1 MMRGQRFLKEEL
13 VMEIIFTSLST
24 SKTAKFTNVKPSGF
38 MFEEEI
44 GTMKVI
50 SAPGTNSH
58 ASNGTIEDAIG
69 TIAGAINEAPTS
81 ERHRLLLELEIVMK
95 YFEANK
101 DITDFLEKV
110 LIKVGEVD
118 DWA

>member
-1 MMRGQRFLKEEL
+1 
-13 VMEIIFTSLST
+13 MEIIFTNLSIT
-24 SKTAKFTNVKPSGF
+24 KVAKFSNVKPSGF
-38 MFEEEI
+38 TFEEE
-44 GTMKVI
+44 GYTMKLI

-81 ERHRLLLELEIVMK
+81 EKHRLLLELEIVMK
-95 YFEANK
+95 YFEANE

-118 DWA
+118 DWD